1 MSYNR
6 SPCNCKHVFVYI
18 DPSTADIAKQ
28 RIKCGTEKDL
38 RDQGCMKIKNEKTA
52 EVLGSRLQAVPDG
65 KNVLM
70 APQKLEAT
78 LRLNDP
84 FKFKIN
90 FTSPSH
96 YPIDMYYLM
105 DLSQSMKV
113 NIKMHS
119 KSVENQIFH
128 LPFTAN
134 KVTPLSNPVKFY
146 FLKIKPLKKDGETGQ
161 FFILDQI
168 YSLNCL
174 TTPIWVYLSI
184 IA

>member
-1 MSYNR
+1 M
-6 SPCNCKHVFVYI
+6 
-18 DPSTADIAKQ
+18 A
-28 RIKCGTEKDL
+28 
-38 RDQGCMKIKNEKTA
+38 
-52 EVLGSRLQAVPDG
+52 GSRVAVQPDG

-113 NIKMHS
+113 CFDF
-119 KSVENQIFH
+119 IFKCTH
-128 LPFTAN
+128 NWWLYG
-134 KVTPLSNPVKFY
+134 L
-146 FLKIKPLKKDGETGQ
+146 TGV
-161 FFILDQI
+161 FV
-168 YSLNCL
+168 S
-174 TTPIWVYLSI
+174 TK
-184 IA
+184 